1 MNITVSQK
9 DLANALA
16 ISNRAVG
23 INNTLPILNNV
34 LLKAKDRKLHFTATN
49 LEIAVTCS
57 IESEIKNEG
66 EITIPSKILS
76 NYIGYLKDDSV
87 NIIVESDDSILIKTT
102 DSKIKIKG
110 IKSSDFPSIP
120 VVEKVSEIKLL
131 VKNLK
136 NAIHHVVFAA
146 SLNTTRPILSGVYF
160 LLSDDKMKM
169 VTTDSYRL
177 AEKVVSTQE
186 ISGDVNF
193 IIPAKTIIELSYILD
208 TLSDD
213 KEVSLVFSKNQV
225 LFSVDG
231 IEFTSRLIE
240 GQFPNYKQIIPT
252 TSKTSVEFDVKSL
265 VLALKK
271 VNIFAKENNNK
282 VLLKTGDNKVSIT
295 TDATQFG
302 EGEVDIITAVNGDEC
317 EIALNS
323 QYILDLLS
331 NISAKEVVFKI
342 GEKTSPV
349 VVQEKDLTDYVH
361 IIMPLKI

>member
-9 DLANALA
+9 ELSNALT

-23 INNTLPILNNV
+23 VNNTLPILNNV
-34 LLKAKDRKLHFTATN
+34 LLKAEGKKLYFTTTN

-57 IESEIKNEG
+57 IDAEIKNEG

-76 NYIGYLKDDSV
+76 NYVNYLKDEKVD
-87 NIIVESDDSILIKTT
+87 IIVESGDGILIKTS

-110 IKSSDFPSIP
+110 MKSIDFPSIP
-120 VVEKVSEIKLL
+120 VVEKISEIN
-131 VKNLK
+131 VSLK
-136 NAIHHVVFAA
+136 ELKTSIHQVVFAA

-160 LLSDDKMKM
+160 TLSDGKLKM

-177 AEKVVSTQE
+177 AEKVVLTKNIDGE
-186 ISGDVNF
+186 INY
-193 IIPAKTIIELSYILD
+193 IIPAKTIIELGYILD
-208 TLSDD
+208 TFDED
-213 KEVSLVFSKNQV
+213 KEASLIFSKNQV
-225 LFSVDG
+225 LFSIDD
-231 IEFTSRLIE
+231 IKFTSRLIE
-240 GQFPNYKQIIPT
+240 GQFPNYKQIIPETNKT
-252 TSKTSVEFDVKSL
+252 TIEFDVQSL

-271 VNIFAKENNNK
+271 INIFAKENNNK
-282 VLLKTGDNKVSIT
+282 IIIKTSSNNVSIT

-331 NISAKEVVFKI
+331 NIGARDVMFKV

-349 VVQEKDLTDYVH
+349 VIKEKGVDNYLH